1 MNIPITFIMHWILML
16 SVLGTGV
23 GFFISSAIQQE
34 FLLGVIFLTLPIIF
48 INIYGIATRTL
59 STKSLGY
66 ILSLSIFLISIS
78 VLGIYGFEPK
88 AIGHETLYNF
98 DLKGIA
104 SGVVLILFSSAI
116 FTVSLNREEKPVT
129 IPKMVKINLIPE
141 KAKDV
146 VVDSNDWEEATDSD
160 FQSGEY
166 VV

>member
-16 SVLGTGV
+16 GMLGTGV
-23 GFFISSAIQQE
+23 GFFISNSFQQE
-34 FLLGVIFLTLPIIF
+34 FLIALISLILPIIF
-48 INIYGIATRTL
+48 VNIYGMATRSL

-66 ILSLSIFLISIS
+66 ILSLSILLISIS

-88 AIGHETLYNF
+88 AIAHETLYDFN
-98 DLKGIA
+98 LQGIA
-104 SGVVLILFSSAI
+104 AGIVLLLFSSAI
-116 FTVSLNREEKPVT
+116 FTASLNREEKPIT

-141 KAKDV
+141 QIKDV
-146 VVDSNDWEEATDSD
+146 VVDSSDWEEATEAD